1 MASVALGMMH
11 ASSRQAR
18 IPTGELDSMRS
29 MVGCSSSPKL
39 TKDQSISSRAY
50 SSCSRTNMWW
60 LKNCWSFCARH
71 RVSTRVENWRL
82 GRTSFVRLIQ
92 SCSNPLTSKISNPA
106 ISSTPMNV
114 FVDGLP
120 NALLILV
127 TMDPKFFSYSD
138 LASAANSSTT
148 CFVVRAWTTHSFP
161 ALTLGRTRALRRSEA
176 LVMPRRKATFS
187 SCDWSLM
194 NAWSERSP
202 PTTMFPRLRT
212 AERTRKRSSC
222 SSELNPTVLRAS

>member
-1 MASVALGMMH
+1 M
-11 ASSRQAR
+11 
-18 IPTGELDSMRS
+18 
-29 MVGCSSSPKL
+29 
-39 TKDQSISSRAY
+39 
-50 SSCSRTNMWW
+50 
-60 LKNCWSFCARH
+60 
-71 RVSTRVENWRL
+71 
-82 GRTSFVRLIQ
+82 RLIQ

-106 ISSTPMNV
+106 ISSTPMKV

-120 NALLILV
+120 RALLILV

-148 CFVVRAWTTHSFP
+148 CFVVRAWTTHSLP

-176 LVMPRRKATFS
+176 LVMPRRNATFS

-202 PTTMFPRLRT
+202 PTTMLPRLRM
-212 AERTRKRSSC
+212 ADKTRKRSSC
-222 SSELNPTVLRAS
+222 SSVVNPTVSRASWESNRSVSSSGYCSDRTHLHQSPLELVVHPSDLALGVLQVLVVGSVARQQ